1 MKNIEALDDI
11 FLHRGS
17 NSSWAN
23 HTDLTGDWVAE
34 KQNKTK
40 NLPNCSLS
48 PFLDNNS
55 LGTLNDSRRCL
66 LLSYSAGKPWNSNFV
81 SLVLSDPEKLR
92 RWIRVL
98 ASFFLKYI

>member
-40 NLPNCSLS
+40 QKTCLTVAYH
-48 PFLDNNS
+48 PFQTIILQE
-55 LGTLNDSRRCL
+55 
-66 LLSYSAGKPWNSNFV
+66 P
-81 SLVLSDPEKLR
+81 
-92 RWIRVL
+92 
-98 ASFFLKYI
+98 